1 MSGRNFTQNP
11 GPTNIPDRILSAMAR
26 PPVDFGTAEFL
37 QLLDGCLDELNG
49 LFGNDAGR
57 IIGYTSTG
65 HGSWEATTTNLFDV
79 GDRVVLCDTGLFSSK
94 WADLC
99 EAHGLR
105 LDRLVTGE
113 RHGVDP
119 EVLRAILEAD
129 PQHEIQGVLVCH
141 TETSTGITSDLAA
154 MRAVMDELAHP
165 ALFVVDAIASF
176 ATAELDMA
184 SLRID
189 AALAASQKGLMMPVG
204 LSFSAV
210 SQRAI
215 DRAYANGHHRY
226 YWDWCRRL
234 EAEGYRKFCGTPPIH
249 HLFALREALDIFAD
263 QGGLDAVVARH
274 HRLAVAVRVAVEHW
288 AKAGA
293 LEFNALD
300 PEQRADSVT
309 CVRLADGIDGN
320 ELVRVAREEFNVTI
334 GGGVGE
340 MWGRA
345 FRIGHMGDLNASMV
359 IAALG
364 GVEASLRTLGVPVGS
379 GALEAAVEQ
388 LVDSA

>member
-37 QLLDGCLDELNG
+37 HLLDGCLDELNA
-49 LFGNDAGR
+49 LFGNRAGR

-65 HGSWEATTTNLFDV
+65 HGSWEATTTNLFAD

-119 EVLRAILEAD
+119 EALRAILQAD
-129 PQHEIQGVLVCH
+129 AAHEIQGVLVCH

-154 MRAVMDELAHP
+154 MRALMDELDHP

-176 ATAELDMA
+176 ATTQLDME

-189 AALAASQKGLMMPVG
+189 AALASSQKGLMMPVG

-210 SQRAI
+210 SEAAI
-215 DRAYANGHHRY
+215 ERAYGNDRQRY
-226 YWDWCRRL
+226 YWDWRQRL

-249 HLFALREALDIFAD
+249 HLFGLREALDLFSD
-263 QGGLDAVVARH
+263 QGGFDAVIARH
-274 HRLAVAVRVAVEHW
+274 HRLAAAVRIAVEHW

-293 LEFNALD
+293 IEFNALD
-300 PEQRADSVT
+300 PDQRADSVT
-309 CVRLADGIDGN
+309 CVRLPDGVDGN
-320 ELVRVAREEFNVTI
+320 ELVRIAREQFNVTI

-359 IAALG
+359 MGALG
-364 GVEASLRTLGVPVGS
+364 GVEASLRTLGVPIGS
-379 GALEAAVEQ
+379 GALEASVEH
-388 LVDSA
+388 LEETA